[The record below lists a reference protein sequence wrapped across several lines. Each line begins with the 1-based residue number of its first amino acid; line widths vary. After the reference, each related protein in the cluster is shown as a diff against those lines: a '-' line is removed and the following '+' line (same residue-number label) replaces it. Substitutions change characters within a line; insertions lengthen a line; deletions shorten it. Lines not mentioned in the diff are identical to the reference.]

1 VGECTGKIAILLDDC
16 DLTIAHIAAPGEV
29 VDDARDLLD
38 NRGLDAL
45 RRLVEDDRAGLGDE
59 HASDGNLLLL
69 AAG

>member
-1 VGECTGKIAILLDDC
+1 MGECTGKIAILLDDH
-16 DLTIAHIAAPGEV
+16 DVTIAHIAAPGE
-29 VDDARDLLD
+29 ARMT
-38 NRGLDAL
+38 RSISL